1 MKLLTS
7 KQAAESP
14 ADGRADGESAARLGC
29 EQSNSADL
37 SWMLI
42 EWSSQA
48 AQPVFAQCVYACMC
62 EGAQIYKGFWI

>member
-14 ADGRADGESAARLGC
+14 ADGRADGERDARLGC
-29 EQSNSADL
+29 EKNGSPDL

-48 AQPVFAQCVYACMC
+48 AQLVFAQCVYACMC
-62 EGAQIYKGFWI
+62 KGV